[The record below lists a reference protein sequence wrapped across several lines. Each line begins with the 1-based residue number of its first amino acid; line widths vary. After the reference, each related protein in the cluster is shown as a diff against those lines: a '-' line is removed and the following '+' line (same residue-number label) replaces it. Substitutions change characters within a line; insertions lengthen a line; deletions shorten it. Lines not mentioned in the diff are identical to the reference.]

1 MPAVRSKRICSGRG
15 CRRRLPVPRTSSTP
29 RTGTPKHRALPP
41 TMSRIWLPPSPLSR
55 LGSMPVSSGAVQ
67 RPRLTTGQ
75 RGWRGRRGRPP
86 APLVA
91 SWGTLSPICLVE
103 VDRLRASPNCA
114 PAAAPTHPTLR
125 RRSPPQHGRGRNL
138 ALVPPAAARDR
149 HPPAAAPTER
159 FRNTEPDP
167 RAAGRAAGDCA
178 RYPGTTDVAELGGG
192 SVRPAAEAVRSDQ
205 RVAAVRIAPL
215 IASQSHAPA
224 VRAVPPARPGAR
236 AAPVMVDSA
245 AAGAPAAA
253 RIRRRLLWG
262 FRAPADEDPARR
274 VRTAD
279 RLVQRRP
286 RPAGPS
292 PAAAAPGNPPA
303 GRTGRPGSAV
313 PERADRPRGDRRAV
327 RRHPRRGAGR
337 LPAVA
342 AVAAVPGAPAR
353 TVPRYTRADLLQVR
367 GRVAGRVPQAEHCG
381 AAGVLQR
388 AGGRA
393 AAHHRDRRGA
403 VGQRS
408 GVRRGALRAALR
420 GVDGAGVVRPK
431 AVPSLDDAGVWRD
444 GARQP
449 VEGDQL
455 RTGDPRREP
464 GLARQPRHR
473 DQRGGGAGGRRPAH
487 PVLPG

>member
-1 MPAVRSKRICSGRG
+1 MSTVM
-15 CRRRLPVPRTSSTP
+15 VPNRPMFSLRAGEMWASRTF
-29 RTGTPKHRALPP
+29 
-41 TMSRIWLPPSPLSR
+41 
-55 LGSMPVSSGAVQ
+55 VD
-67 RPRLTTGQ
+67 
-75 RGWRGRRGRPP
+75 P
-86 APLVA
+86 APL
-91 SWGTLSPICLVE
+91 GPELGDGQPE
-103 VDRLRASPNCA
+103 VFDSDHTH
-114 PAAAPTHPTLR
+114 AAT
-125 RRSPPQHGRGRNL
+125 PPQIRYSPSMSAIRVVFAPDG
-138 ALVPPAAARDR
+138 PATRCG
-149 HPPAAAPTER
+149 P
-159 FRNTEPDP
+159 F
-167 RAAGRAAGDCA
+167 CA
-178 RYPGTTDVAELGGG
+178 
-192 SVRPAAEAVRSDQ
+192 
-205 RVAAVRIAPL
+205 
-215 IASQSHAPA
+215 
-224 VRAVPPARPGAR
+224 ARPGAR
-236 AAPVMVDSA
+236 AAPVRVDS

-286 RPAGPS
+286 RPAGRS
-292 PAAAAPGNPPA
+292 PAAAAPGDPPA

-313 PERADRPRGDRRAV
+313 PERADRPRNDRRAV

-431 AVPSLDDAGVWRD
+431 AVPPLDDAGVR
-444 GARQP
+444 
-449 VEGDQL
+449 L
-455 RTGDPRREP
+455 SLIHISEP
-464 GLARQPRHR
+464 TRL
-473 DQRGGGAGGRRPAH
+473 
-487 PVLPG
+487 LS